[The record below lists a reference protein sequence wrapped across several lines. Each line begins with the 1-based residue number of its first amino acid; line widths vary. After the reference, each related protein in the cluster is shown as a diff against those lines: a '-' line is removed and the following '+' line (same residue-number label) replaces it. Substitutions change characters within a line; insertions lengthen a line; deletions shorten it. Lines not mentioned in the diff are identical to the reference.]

1 MTSPQAAVPS
11 RHDFHD
17 PRPLPPAMWK
27 ALTQWTN
34 DSFHL
39 TQEMWP
45 QSLLSPVT
53 LKVDGIDTL
62 DLREALALIPQPALG
77 VHLRIGSVGIPG
89 ILALSQRQGLGLLAD
104 MLGERNAEWPAAR
117 DLTDLEESLLG
128 MLFQQLASAFSESW
142 PGVKPVSCH
151 FDSFLAR
158 PHRTRLFLPDATI
171 IVARLG
177 IQSRFGQEN
186 AFWLLPMDEAEQLLR
201 LEGASADGPA
211 TGPSTILED
220 LALEL
225 PIGLVAELGRTQVK
239 MSDIAAL
246 RAGDVLVLDQSISR
260 SLPVYVGDKIKFR
273 AHPGRVGSRQA
284 LVIESAIG
292 DVRE

>member
-11 RHDFHD
+11 RHNFHD

-39 TQEMWP
+39 AQETWP

-62 DLREALALIPQPALG
+62 DLREALALVPQPGLG
-77 VHLRIGSVGIPG
+77 AHFRIGSGGIPG
-89 ILALSQRQGLGLLAD
+89 VLALSQRQGLGLLAD
-104 MLGERNAEWPAAR
+104 MLGERITEWPAPR
-117 DLTDLEESLLG
+117 DLTELEESLLG
-128 MLFQQLASAFSESW
+128 MLFQQLAHSISESW
-142 PGVKPVSCH
+142 PGVKPVSCL
-151 FDSFLAR
+151 FDCFLDR

-171 IVARLG
+171 IVARVAFH
-177 IQSRFGQEN
+177 SRFGQED
-186 AFWLLPMDEAEQLLR
+186 AIWMLPTDEAEQLLR
-201 LEGASADGPA
+201 VEGSNAEGAA
-211 TGPSTILED
+211 TGPSTILEE

-260 SLPVYVGDKIKFR
+260 SLPVYVGDRIKFR
-273 AHPGRVGSRQA
+273 AQPGRVGSRQA
-284 LVIESAIG
+284 LVIESAAG
-292 DVRE
+292 ETRE